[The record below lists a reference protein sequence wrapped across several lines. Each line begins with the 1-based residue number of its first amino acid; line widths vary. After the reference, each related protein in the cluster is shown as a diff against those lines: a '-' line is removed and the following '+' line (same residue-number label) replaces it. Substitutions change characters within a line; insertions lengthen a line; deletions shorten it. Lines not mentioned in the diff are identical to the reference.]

1 MSRRSVCLLWLALG
15 LTLVP
20 LRSPAP
26 LVYTPGEGWTYE
38 AVGGV
43 GKWKRETA
51 KEQME
56 VAQVAYDHHDYTLAR
71 KAATRLIRTWPLS
84 DYAPN
89 SQYLLGLC
97 YEAKHDDE
105 RAFKAYQQV
114 FDKYPR
120 SDKLEDVLQRQYQIG
135 LRFLGGER
143 FKLFGLIPFFPDM
156 DKTAGMFE
164 KIVASGPYSAVGP
177 SAQLKIGAARERQKN
192 YPEAVT
198 AYERAADRY
207 HDLPVIAADALYRA
221 GFSYSKQAQTA
232 GYDQGTAGQAIATFT
247 DFITLFPNDQ
257 RVNEAKRI
265 ISQLKE
271 EQSRG
276 NYMIATFY
284 EGQKRWNGA
293 LIYYNEVLVQGPN
306 SRYASVARERIDQ
319 IKKYIAGTPP

>member
-1 MSRRSVCLLWLALG
+1 MSRRSVLLLLLSVG
-15 LTLVP
+15 LSLMP
-20 LRSPAP
+20 IRSPAP
-26 LVYTPGEGWTYE
+26 LVYNPGEGWTYE

-51 KEQME
+51 KEQM
-56 VAQVAYDHHDYTLAR
+56 AATQAAYDQHNYTLAR
-71 KAATRLIRTWPLS
+71 KSASRLIRTWPLS

-89 SQYLLGLC
+89 AQYLVGLC
-97 YEAKHDDE
+97 YEAEHEDE
-105 RAFKAYQQV
+105 RAFKAYQLV
-114 FDKYPR
+114 FEKYPR
-120 SDKLEDVLQRQYQIG
+120 SDKLADVVQRQYQIG
-135 LRFLGGER
+135 LRFLGGQR
-143 FKLFGLIPFFPDM
+143 FKLLGLVPFLPDM

-177 SAQLKIGAARERQKN
+177 SAQLSIGAARDRQKN
-192 YPEAVT
+192 YPEAVA

-207 HDLPVIAADALYRA
+207 HDLPAIAADAQYRA
-221 GFSYSKQAQTA
+221 GFAYSKQAQSA

-247 DFITLFPNDQ
+247 DFMALFPNDP

-265 ISQLKE
+265 IVVLKE

-284 EGQKRWNGA
+284 ENQKRWNGA

>member
-1 MSRRSVCLLWLALG
+1 MSRRSVLLLLLSVG
-15 LTLVP
+15 LSLMP
-20 LRSPAP
+20 IRSPAP
-26 LVYTPGEGWTYE
+26 LVYNPGEGWTYE

-51 KEQME
+51 KEQMA
-56 VAQVAYDHHDYTLAR
+56 VTQAAYDQHNYTLAR
-71 KAATRLIRTWPLS
+71 KSASRLIRTWPLS

-89 SQYLLGLC
+89 AQYLVGLC
-97 YEAKHDDE
+97 YEAEHEDE
-105 RAFKAYQQV
+105 RAFKAYQLV
-114 FDKYPR
+114 FEKYPR
-120 SDKLEDVLQRQYQIG
+120 SDKLADVLQRQYQIG
-135 LRFLGGER
+135 LRFLGGQR
-143 FKLFGLIPFFPDM
+143 FKLLGLVPFLPDM

-177 SAQLKIGAARERQKN
+177 SAQLSIGAARDRQKN
-192 YPEAVT
+192 YPEAVA

-207 HDLPVIAADALYRA
+207 HDLPAIAADAQYRA
-221 GFSYSKQAQTA
+221 GFAYSKQAQSA

-247 DFITLFPNDQ
+247 DFMALFPNDP

-265 ISQLKE
+265 IVVLKE

-284 EGQKRWNGA
+284 ENQKRWNGA

>member
-1 MSRRSVCLLWLALG
+1 MSRRSVCLLLIAVG
-15 LTLVP
+15 VTLVP
-20 LRSPAP
+20 FRSPAP

-51 KEQME
+51 KEQMA
-56 VAQVAYDHHDYTLAR
+56 VAQAAYDRHNYTLAR
-71 KAATRLIRTWPLS
+71 KAVVRLIRTWPLS

-89 SQYLLGLC
+89 AQYLVGLC
-97 YEAKHDDE
+97 WEAEHDDE
-105 RAFKAYQQV
+105 RAFKEYQKV
-114 FDKYPR
+114 FDNYPR
-120 SDKLEDVLQRQYQIG
+120 SDKLGDVVRRQYQIG
-135 LRFLGGER
+135 LRFLGGQH
-143 FKLFGLIPFFPDM
+143 FKLWGFIPFFPDM

-177 SAQLKIGAARERQKN
+177 SAQLRIGAARERQKN

-221 GFSYSKQAQTA
+221 GISYHKQAQSA
-232 GYDQGTAGQAIATFT
+232 GYDQGTAGQAIATFI
-247 DFITLFPNDQ
+247 DFITLFPNDK
-257 RVNEAKRI
+257 RVSEAKRI
-265 ISQLKE
+265 ITELKE

-276 NYMIATFY
+276 NYQIATFY

-293 LIYYNEVLVQGPN
+293 LIYYNEVLVQGPD
-306 SRYASVARERIDQ
+306 SRYASVARQRIDQ
-319 IKKYIAGTPP
+319 IKKYIASTPP

>member
-1 MSRRSVCLLWLALG
+1 MSRRSVCLFWLAVGVILW
-15 LTLVP
+15 P
-20 LRSPAP
+20 CPSPAP

-51 KEQME
+51 KEQMA
-56 VAQVAYDHHDYTLAR
+56 VAQAAYAQHDYTLAR
-71 KAATRLIRTWPLS
+71 KSATRLLQTWPLS
-84 DYAPN
+84 DFAPHAQN
-89 SQYLLGLC
+89 LVGLC
-97 YEAKHDDE
+97 YEAEHDDE
-105 RAFKAYQQV
+105 KAFKAYQLV

-120 SDKLEDVLQRQYQIG
+120 SDQLGEVVRRQYQIG
-135 LRFLGGER
+135 LRFLAGQR
-143 FKLFGLIPFFPDM
+143 FKLFGVIPFFSDM
-156 DKTAGMFE
+156 DKTADMFE
-164 KIVASGPYSAVGP
+164 KIVANGPYSAVGP
-177 SAQLKIGAARERQKN
+177 SAQLRIGAARERQKS

-207 HDLPVIAADALYRA
+207 HDLPVIAADAVYRA
-221 GFSYSKQAQTA
+221 GFAYSKEAQSA

-247 DFITLFPNDQ
+247 DFITLFPNDA

-265 ISQLKE
+265 ITVLKE

-306 SRYASVARERIDQ
+306 SRYASVARLRIDQ

>member
-1 MSRRSVCLLWLALG
+1 MSRRSAYVLLIAVG
-15 LTLVP
+15 LILVP
-20 LRSPAP
+20 FRSPAP

-38 AVGGV
+38 PVGGI

-51 KEQME
+51 KEQMA
-56 VAQVAYDHHDYTLAR
+56 VAQAAYDQHDYSLAR
-71 KAATRLIRTWPLS
+71 KAATRLIQTWPLS

-89 SQYLLGLC
+89 AQYLVGLA
-97 YEAKHDDE
+97 YEAEHDDE

-114 FDKYPR
+114 FEKYPR
-120 SDKLEDVLQRQYQIG
+120 SDKLEDVVQRQYQIG
-135 LRFLGGER
+135 LRFLGGQR

-177 SAQLKIGAARERQKN
+177 KAQLGLGAAREKQKN

-207 HDLPVIAADALYRA
+207 HDLPVIAADAVYQA

-247 DFITLFPNDQ
+247 DFITLFPNDP
-257 RVNEAKRI
+257 RVTEAKRI
-265 ISQLKE
+265 ITVLKE
-271 EQSRG
+271 EQSHG
-276 NYMIATFY
+276 NYMIATYY

-293 LIYYNEVLVQGPN
+293 LIYYNEVLVQGPD
-306 SRYASVARERIDQ
+306 SRYAAVSRQRIDQ
-319 IKKYIAGTPP
+319 IKKYITGSPP

>member
-1 MSRRSVCLLWLALG
+1 MSRFSVSVLLLATG
-15 LTLVP
+15 MILVP

-26 LVYTPGEGWTYE
+26 LIYTPGEGWTYE

-51 KEQME
+51 KEQMT
-56 VAQVAYDHHDYTLAR
+56 VAQLAYDRRDYPLAR
-71 KAATRLIRTWPLS
+71 KAATRLIRTWPLA

-89 SQYLLGLC
+89 AQYLVGLC
-97 YEAKHDDE
+97 YEAEHDDE
-105 RAFKAYQQV
+105 KAFKAYQKV
-114 FDKYPR
+114 FDNYPR
-120 SDKLEDVLQRQYQIG
+120 SDKLGDVVQRQYEIG
-135 LRFLGGER
+135 LRFLGGQR
-143 FKLFGLIPFFPDM
+143 FKLWGLFPFFPDM

-164 KIVASGPYSAVGP
+164 KIVASGPYSSVGP
-177 SAQLKIGAARERQKN
+177 SAQLRIGAARERQKN
-192 YPEAVT
+192 YPEAVA

-221 GFSYSKQAQTA
+221 GFAYSKQAQTA

-247 DFITLFPNDQ
+247 DFITLFPKDQ
-257 RVNEAKRI
+257 RVEEAKRI
-265 ISQLKE
+265 ITTLKE

-293 LIYYNEVLVQGPN
+293 LVYYNEVLVQGPN

>member
-1 MSRRSVCLLWLALG
+1 MSRRSASLVLVVVG
-15 LTLVP
+15 VTLVP
-20 LRSPAP
+20 FRSPAP

-38 AVGGV
+38 AGGGV

-51 KEQME
+51 KEQMA
-56 VAQVAYDHHDYTLAR
+56 VTQAAYDQRDYALAR
-71 KAATRLIRTWPLS
+71 KSAVRLIGTWPLS

-89 SQYLLGLC
+89 AQYLVGLC
-97 YEAKHDDE
+97 YEAEHDDE

-120 SDKLEDVLQRQYQIG
+120 SDKLGDV
-135 LRFLGGER
+135 FLGGQR
-143 FKLFGLIPFFPDM
+143 FKLWGLIPFFPDM

-177 SAQLKIGAARERQKN
+177 KAQLRIGEARERQKN

-207 HDLPVIAADALYRA
+207 HDLPEIAADALYRA

-247 DFITLFPNDQ
+247 DFITLFPSDP
-257 RVNEAKRI
+257 RVPEAKRI
-265 ISQLKE
+265 ITSLKE

-284 EGQKRWNGA
+284 EGRKRWKGA
-293 LIYYNEVLVQGPN
+293 LIYYNAVGPN
-306 SRYASVARERIDQ
+306 SRYTGVALQRIDQ
-319 IKKYIAGTPP
+319 IQKYIAGTPP

>member
-1 MSRRSVCLLWLALG
+1 MSRRSVLLLLLSVG
-15 LTLVP
+15 LSLMP
-20 LRSPAP
+20 IRSPAP
-26 LVYTPGEGWTYE
+26 LVYNPGEGWTYE

-51 KEQME
+51 KEQMA
-56 VAQVAYDHHDYTLAR
+56 VTQAAYDQHNYTLAR
-71 KAATRLIRTWPLS
+71 KSASRLIRTWPLS

-89 SQYLLGLC
+89 AQYLVGLC
-97 YEAKHDDE
+97 YEAEHEDE
-105 RAFKAYQQV
+105 RAFKAYQLV
-114 FDKYPR
+114 FEKYPR
-120 SDKLEDVLQRQYQIG
+120 SDKLADVVQRQYQIG
-135 LRFLGGER
+135 LRFLGGQR
-143 FKLFGLIPFFPDM
+143 FKLLGLVPFLPDM

-177 SAQLKIGAARERQKN
+177 SAQLSIGAARDRQKN
-192 YPEAVT
+192 YPEAVA

-207 HDLPVIAADALYRA
+207 HDLPAIAADAQYRA
-221 GFSYSKQAQTA
+221 GFAYSKQAQSA

-247 DFITLFPNDQ
+247 DFMALFPNDP

-265 ISQLKE
+265 IVVLKE

-284 EGQKRWNGA
+284 ENQKRWNGA

>member
-1 MSRRSVCLLWLALG
+1 MSRRSVCLLLISLG
-15 LTLVP
+15 VALVP
-20 LRSPAP
+20 FRSPAP

-51 KEQME
+51 KEQMA
-56 VAQVAYDHHDYTLAR
+56 VSQAAYDQKDYTLAR
-71 KAATRLIRTWPLS
+71 KSSVRLIKTWPLS

-89 SQYLLGLC
+89 AQYLVGLC
-97 YEAKHDDE
+97 YEADHDDE

-114 FDKYPR
+114 FEKYPR
-120 SDKLEDVLQRQYQIG
+120 SDKLGDVMQRQYQIA
-135 LRFLGGER
+135 LRFLGGQR
-143 FKLFGLIPFFPDM
+143 FKLFGLFPLFPDM
-156 DKTAGMFE
+156 DKTAEMFE

-177 SAQLKIGAARERQKN
+177 SAQLRIGAARERQKN
-192 YPEAVT
+192 YPEAV
-198 AYERAADRY
+198 AA
-207 HDLPVIAADALYRA
+207 
-221 GFSYSKQAQTA
+221 YSKQAQAA

-247 DFITLFPNDQ
+247 DFITLFPSDK
-257 RVNEAKRI
+257 RVAEAKRI
-265 ISQLKE
+265 ITVLKE

-293 LIYYNEVLVQGPN
+293 LIYYNEVLVQGAD
-306 SRYASVARERIDQ
+306 SRYASIARQRIDQ

>member
-1 MSRRSVCLLWLALG
+1 MSRRSVCLLLIAAG
-15 LTLVP
+15 VTLVP
-20 LRSPAP
+20 FRSPAP

-51 KEQME
+51 KEQMA
-56 VAQVAYDHHDYTLAR
+56 VTQAAYDQHDYTLAR
-71 KAATRLIRTWPLS
+71 KSAVRLIRTWPLS

-89 SQYLLGLC
+89 AQYFVGLC
-97 YEAKHDDE
+97 WEAEHDDE
-105 RAFKAYQQV
+105 RAFKEYQKV
-114 FDKYPR
+114 FDNYPR
-120 SDKLEDVLQRQYQIG
+120 SDKLGDVVRRQYQIG
-135 LRFLGGER
+135 LRFLGGQR
-143 FKLFGLIPFFPDM
+143 FKLWGLIPLFPDM

-164 KIVASGPYSAVGP
+164 KIVTSGPYSAVGP
-177 SAQLKIGAARERQKN
+177 SAQLRIGAARERQNN
-192 YPEAVT
+192 YPEAVA
-198 AYERAADRY
+198 AYLRAADRY

-247 DFITLFPNDQ
+247 DFITLFPDDA
-257 RVNEAKRI
+257 RVDEAKRI
-265 ISQLKE
+265 ITVLKD
-271 EQSRG
+271 EQSHG

-306 SRYASVARERIDQ
+306 SRYAAVARQRIDQ

>member
-1 MSRRSVCLLWLALG
+1 MSRRSVFLLLICLG
-15 LTLVP
+15 VTLMPV
-20 LRSPAP
+20 RSPAP

-51 KEQME
+51 KEQMA
-56 VAQVAYDHHDYTLAR
+56 VSQAAYDQKDYTLAR
-71 KAATRLIRTWPLS
+71 KSAVRLIKTWPLS

-89 SQYLLGLC
+89 AQYLVGRC
-97 YEAKHDDE
+97 YEADHDDE

-114 FDKYPR
+114 FEKYPR
-120 SDKLEDVLQRQYQIG
+120 SDKLGDVMERQYQIG
-135 LRFLGGER
+135 LRFLGGQR
-143 FKLFGLIPFFPDM
+143 FKLFGLFPLFPDM
-156 DKTAGMFE
+156 DKTAEMFE

-177 SAQLKIGAARERQKN
+177 SAQLRIGAARERQKN
-192 YPEAVT
+192 YPEAVA

-207 HDLPVIAADALYRA
+207 HDLPVIAADAVYRA
-221 GFSYSKQAQTA
+221 GFAYSKQAQTA

-247 DFITLFPNDQ
+247 DFITLFPNDP
-257 RVNEAKRI
+257 RVAEAKRI
-265 ISQLKE
+265 ITVLKE

-293 LIYYNEVLVQGPN
+293 LIYYNEVLVQGPD
-306 SRYASVARERIDQ
+306 SRYASVARQRIDQ